1 MASSL
6 ALRRSASLFRNLLSS
21 HARATPVASR
31 FFNTNAQMTTFDDDD
46 RRDVDVDRR
55 SDRFV
60 NRRADSFFPD
70 FFDPFAPTRSL
81 SQMLNFMDQI
91 ADRGLGSVTSH
102 RGWDVKEDNE
112 ALKLRMDMPG
122 IDKEKVKISVEQNI
136 LVIKGE
142 EDESEGESEG
152 RRYSSRIELPKNVYK
167 VDEIKAEMKN
177 GVLKVRVPKVKEEER
192 KDVFQVRI
200 E

>member
-6 ALRRSASLFRNLLSS
+6 ALRRSASLFRNLLNS

-55 SDRFV
+55 SDRSV
-60 NRRADSFFPD
+60 NRRGDSFFPD

-91 ADRGLGSVTSH
+91 ADRGLGPVTTH

-122 IDKEKVKISVEQNI
+122 IDKEKVKISVEQNVLI
-136 LVIKGE
+136 IKGE
-142 EDESEGESEG
+142 EDEAEGEEG
-152 RRYSSRIELPKNVYK
+152 RRYSSRIELPQNVYK

-192 KDVFQVRI
+192 KDVFQVKI